1 MSRRPLMA
9 AVLCVASL
17 GLLGS
22 VQADEPREKRLPEGS
37 IWPSQRLIDL
47 FLRKVAADMA
57 SDYGFDEYQR
67 DEAERVLR
75 EKIGAFLK
83 ENRPQLEKLV
93 TEFLEAQVADEPPDP
108 KFVAEW
114 AKRAQPLLAKA
125 HDLLYD
131 VADNMRDFMTEE
143 QQIQLDGYLA
153 AFDVGVE
160 MTQKRLAR
168 WAAGEF
174 DPQTEWVGNPQAR
187 KLDRQ
192 RRREMYQRMEQARS
206 EVLQQYEGGPAG
218 GAGGLPPGER
228 ARAGAEAREARQAR
242 GAVDEWERYVEQFI
256 ARYQLDSQQQQKARL
271 FLRRQREARDTYLAR
286 KAAQMERIE
295 KLYKQAKTPERIQQ
309 AEAEY
314 KKLMAPVERMFEVLK
329 SKLETLPTRA
339 QRRAAARREMQNGPP
354 SKKP

>member
-1 MSRRPLMA
+1 MKRRGAA
-9 AVLCVASL
+9 AVLCVTVVIASA
-17 GLLGS
+17 GR
-22 VQADEPREKRLPEGS
+22 ADEPRKKRPEGS
-37 IWPSQRLIDL
+37 IWPSPRLIDL

-57 SDYGFDEYQR
+57 NDYGFDEYQR

-75 EKIGAFLK
+75 ERIGKFLE

-108 KFVAEW
+108 QFVAEW

-131 VADNMRDFMTEE
+131 VADDMRDFMTDE

-160 MTQKRLAR
+160 MTQKRLQR

-206 EVLQQYEGGPAG
+206 EVLQQYEGGGEAAAG
-218 GAGGLPPGER
+218 GGLAPGER
-228 ARAGAEAREARQAR
+228 ARAGAEARKARQAR
-242 GAVDEWERYVEQFI
+242 GATDAWERYVEQFI
-256 ARYQLDSQQQQKARL
+256 ARYQLDAQQQQKARL

-286 KAAQMERIE
+286 KAGQMERIE
-295 KLYKQAKTPERIQQ
+295 KLYKQAKTPEQVQQ

-339 QRRAAARREMQNGPP
+339 QRRAAAKREIEE
-354 SKKP
+354 KPAPAKP

>member
-1 MSRRPLMA
+1 MKRRFAAAGLCMAGVVFAA
-9 AVLCVASL
+9 AVR
-17 GLLGS
+17 
-22 VQADEPREKRLPEGS
+22 ADEPRERRRSEGS

-57 SDYGFDEYQR
+57 GDYGFDEYQR

-93 TEFLEAQVADEPPDP
+93 SEFLEAQVADEPPDP
-108 KFVAEW
+108 AFVADW
-114 AKRAQPLLAKA
+114 ARRAEPLLAKA

-131 VADNMRDFMTEE
+131 VADDMREFMTEE

-160 MTQKRLAR
+160 MTQKRLQR

-174 DPQTEWVGNPQAR
+174 DPQTEWIGNPQAR

-206 EVLQQYEGGPAG
+206 EVLQQYEGGGAG

-228 ARAGAEAREARQAR
+228 ARAGAEARKARQAR
-242 GAVDEWERYVEQFI
+242 RSTDEWARYVEAFI
-256 ARYQLDSQQQQKARL
+256 ARYQLDAQQQQKARL

-286 KAAQMERIE
+286 KASQMERIE
-295 KLYKQAKTPERIQQ
+295 KLYKQARTPEQVQQ

-339 QRRAAARREMQNGPP
+339 QRRAAAQREMNKPAP
-354 SKKP
+354 KKP